1 LNHDKLLE
9 TETLQGMDTL
19 ISGNQNSD
27 RVADQDVASRPV
39 AQPSFQHVF
48 VLCTGRCGSVTFA
61 KACGHFS
68 NYTSGHETRI
78 SKVGDDRL
86 AFADGHIEVDN
97 RLAWFL
103 GRIQEKYGDQAFYVH
118 LTRDEHEVAASYDRR
133 WHHHCSMIQAFDQG
147 IARHEAPH
155 EEAGRELVR
164 TINENIRC
172 FLRDKPYQ
180 MTIDIAEIQSRFP
193 EFVKRVGA
201 QGDLDSALAE
211 FSQQHNATAPESRVK
226 SKQSLPIVRLTMKN
240 RKLQKRVK
248 QLQLLAIPGLLL
260 FSPLLLAGMF
270 GRWALRS
277 HLGFRNLGRRWLT
290 SKRAVCDAYLL
301 YQSEGLSRALEVLLQ
316 QGPKGSVD
324 LFTAMD
330 AKQDQA
336 WKDSM
341 QSWAQAVDLP
351 AIGLSEGDSD
361 RFLRWEFETLP
372 AVESPEMVSVIMPCF
387 NAEETLELAVRS
399 ILNQT
404 WHNLELLIVNDCS
417 TDATAEIAERL
428 AEQDD
433 RIRVFHN
440 PCNVGPY
447 VSKNR
452 AVQNALG
459 TYVTGHD
466 ADDIAVPTRI
476 ADQMKPILS
485 NPRCKATI
493 GYMIRVDRQ
502 ARFAYP
508 SDVSSYSY
516 DGVAKKA
523 MISLLVEREL
533 LTSHVGYWDGVRFG
547 GDSEFLRRVSSFL
560 GPGLRDVK
568 KILMV
573 CLFADGSLTNNQQHG
588 VTLLEGVSPIRE
600 QYRRGWS
607 KWHQNTP
614 KDQCR
619 VPFPMIERAFEAPAS
634 MLVPEDRLRRIASL
648 AAYEDLIEARRHVGG
663 LVSPIS
669 LARKRGRIGIVC
681 YWFNRGQAVVGRRI
695 RTALEEAGFE
705 TFVLARPT
713 KDSFVRSSFIDQSGV
728 WAQDR
733 VTPASRFQIPEQEY
747 LRWAAENRL
756 DAVLCDQNLQFSE
769 IAALRRKGIQ
779 TIGRFVWEAF
789 GPDDVSGA
797 KEAFDVI
804 YSLTRCEQKR
814 YADWGIESPLVH
826 WGCPPELVGLEKSQR
841 FDDEVRFFYPGGYL
855 SDRKPTSEVLEA
867 FQGVQ
872 DPRARLILKVQH
884 PKHGRRLARQLRK
897 SDPRIQLIVKDLPD
911 DEHYRLMA
919 NSDVLLAPTRWEGL
933 GLHHS
938 EAIALGL
945 PCITNDF
952 APMNES
958 VTHEEDGLLIPA
970 IWNREI
976 APGVPRLETPV
987 DALRGAME
995 RMCNDQ
1001 LRERLVKGVER
1012 RRDHMQWNLT
1022 QHDFVQLILG
1032 RLERALRSA

>member
-1 LNHDKLLE
+1 
-9 TETLQGMDTL
+9 MDAL
-19 ISGNQNSD
+19 ISDNQNSD
-27 RVADQDVASRPV
+27 RGKDLPAGSLSAARP
-39 AQPSFQHVF
+39 AFQHVF

-68 NYTSGHETRI
+68 NYSSGHETRI

-86 AFADGHIEVDN
+86 AFSEGHIEVDN

-118 LTRDEHEVAASYDRR
+118 LTRDEDEVAASYDRR
-133 WHHHCSMIQAFDQG
+133 WHHQSSIIQAFDQG
-147 IARHEAPH
+147 IARHSTPH
-155 EEAGRELVR
+155 EQAGHELAR

-172 FLRDKPYQ
+172 FLRDKPHQ
-180 MTIDIAEIQSRFP
+180 MTIDITEVESLFP
-193 EFVKRVGA
+193 EFVRRVGA
-201 QGDLDSALAE
+201 QGNLEAALSE
-211 FSQQHNATAPESRVK
+211 FSKQHNATAPESREK

-240 RKLQKRVK
+240 RKLQRRVK
-248 QLQLLAIPGLLL
+248 QLQLLAIPGFVL
-260 FSPLLLAGMF
+260 FSPLLIAGLL
-270 GRWALRS
+270 GRWAVRSQLGLRNV
-277 HLGFRNLGRRWLT
+277 GGRWLN
-290 SKRAVCDAYLL
+290 SKRSVCDAYLL
-301 YQSEGLSRALEVLLQ
+301 YQSEGLPRALEVLRQ

-330 AKQDQA
+330 AKQDSV
-336 WKDSM
+336 WEESTN
-341 QSWAQAVDLP
+341 SWAQANELP
-351 AIGLSEGDSD
+351 AVRLNEGDSD
-361 RFLRWEFETLP
+361 RFLRWEFEQPP
-372 AVESPEMVSVIMPCF
+372 AVESPELVSVIMPCF

-399 ILNQT
+399 VLNQT
-404 WHNLELLIVNDCS
+404 WRNLELLIVNDCS
-417 TDATAEIAERL
+417 TDATAEIADRL
-428 AEQDD
+428 AKQDD

-476 ADQMKPILS
+476 ADQMEPILS
-485 NPRCKATI
+485 DPKCKASI
-493 GYMIRVDRQ
+493 GYMIRVDRE

-516 DGVAKKA
+516 DGISKKA

-533 LTSHVGYWDGVRFG
+533 LTTTVGYWDSVRFG
-547 GDSEFLRRVSSFL
+547 GDSEFLRRVSCVL

-588 VTLLEGVSPIRE
+588 VTLLEGVSPVRE
-600 QYRRGWS
+600 QYRREWS
-607 KWHQNTP
+607 KWHQDTS
-614 KDQCR
+614 KEDLR
-619 VPFPMIERAFEAPAS
+619 VPFPNIDRSFKAPES
-634 MLVPEDRLRRIASL
+634 MLVPEDRLVKLANL
-648 AAYEDLIEARRHVGG
+648 AAYEDVIEARHHVDGF
-663 LVSPIS
+663 VSPIS
-669 LARKRGRIGIVC
+669 RARKRGRIGIVC

-695 RTALEEAGFE
+695 RAALEEAGFE

-713 KDSFVRSSFIDQSGV
+713 KDSFVKSSFIDQSGV
-728 WAQDR
+728 WAQDG
-733 VTPASRFQIPEQEY
+733 VTAASQFQIPEQEY
-747 LRWAAENRL
+747 LRWAAENQL

-769 IAALRRKGIQ
+769 IAALRRKGVQ

-797 KEAFDVI
+797 TEAFDIV

-814 YADWGIESPLVH
+814 YAEWGIESPWLR
-826 WGCPPELVGLEKSQR
+826 WGCPPELIGFEKTQR
-841 FDDEVRFFYPGGYL
+841 SDQEVRFFYPGGYL
-855 SDRKPTSEVLEA
+855 SDRKPTAEVLEA

-884 PKHGRRLARQLRK
+884 PKHGRRLARELK
-897 SDPRIQLIVKDLPD
+897 KADPRIQLIVKDLPD

-919 NSDVLLAPTRWEGL
+919 DSDVLLAPTRWEGL

-952 APMNES
+952 PPMNEN
-958 VTHEEDGLLIPA
+958 VTHDVDGLLVPA
-970 IWNREI
+970 VWNTEI
-976 APGVPRLETPV
+976 APGVPRLESPV
-987 DALRGAME
+987 DALREAME
-995 RMCNDQ
+995 LMCNDE
-1001 LRERLVKGVER
+1001 LRARLTQGVER
-1012 RRDHMQWNLT
+1012 RREGMQWKLT
-1022 QHDFVQLILG
+1022 QQDFVQLIMG
-1032 RLERALRSA
+1032 RLERAARSA